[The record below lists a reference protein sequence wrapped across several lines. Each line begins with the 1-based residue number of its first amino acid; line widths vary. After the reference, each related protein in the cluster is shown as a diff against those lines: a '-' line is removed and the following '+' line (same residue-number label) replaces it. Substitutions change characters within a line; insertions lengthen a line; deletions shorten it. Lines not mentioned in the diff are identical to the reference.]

1 MMTQGEFFRVL
12 PVDEALALW
21 LDGLPRLER
30 SERLT
35 TTRALGRVLAQAP
48 RSALPL
54 PQFPRSAM
62 DGYAVRAEDTYGAS
76 PSLPAYL
83 RVVGRVPMGQAVS
96 QVIQSGEALEI
107 STGGML
113 PPGASAVVMIEKTQ
127 DIGGGELEV
136 HGPAAPGE
144 NVVQVG
150 EDVAEGAAVLPL
162 GQTLR
167 PQDMGGLLAC
177 GITEVEVVARP
188 RLALVGSGD
197 ELVPPDQTPALGQIR
212 DINSYVLAAL
222 FEQMGAEVLHMGIAR
237 DDFDD
242 LYNRAAG
249 GLAQADAL
257 ILTAGSSISTRD
269 LTRAVIDKLGAPGL
283 IQHGLAVKP
292 GKPTI
297 LGRSEGKAVIGLPG
311 NPVSAYCVARQM
323 VVPLIRHLVGQ
334 RPRFGATL
342 NARLSANVP
351 SKAGREDTVPVKLTR
366 DERGLWATP
375 IFGKSNLIFT
385 LIEADGL
392 LTVPLNSGG
401 LLAESLVDVELFA

>member
-1 MMTQGEFFRVL
+1 MMSPTEFFRVL
-12 PVDEALALW
+12 PVSEALALW
-21 LDGLPRLER
+21 LNGLPPLARR
-30 SERLT
+30 ERLT
-35 TTRALGRVLAQAP
+35 TTRALGRVLAYAP
-48 RSALPL
+48 CSPLAL

-83 RVVGRVPMGQAVS
+83 RVVGRVPMGQMAT
-96 QVIQSGEALEI
+96 QAIQSGEALEI
-107 STGGML
+107 ATGAML

-127 DIGGGELEV
+127 DIGGGDLEV
-136 HGPAAPGE
+136 HGPVALGE

-150 EDVAEGAAVLPL
+150 EDVAEGAEILPT
-162 GQTLR
+162 GHKLR

-177 GITEVEVVARP
+177 GITEVAVVARP

-197 ELVPPDQTPALGQIR
+197 ELVAPDQMPAPGQIR
-212 DINSYVLAAL
+212 DINSYLLAAL
-222 FEQMGAEVLHMGIAR
+222 FEEMGAEVLHMGIAR

-269 LTRAVIDKLGAPGL
+269 LTRAVIDKLGAPGV

-297 LGRSEGKAVIGLPG
+297 LGRSEDKAIIGLPG

-323 VVPLIRHLVGQ
+323 VVPLIRHLLGQ
-334 RPRFGATL
+334 RPRFAATL
-342 NARLSANVP
+342 SARLTANVP

-375 IFGKSNLIFT
+375 LFGKSNLIFT